1 MSCGALIVGI
11 VTARLPCVGQTSI
24 PRRETALAPG
34 AVGMLF
40 APVPRVITV
49 AGGTGGSTVEVS
61 SEGPADLVLCQDCQ
75 RNKVCRVKTKHY
87 VQCEYFW
94 GKDRPGYWGGRHV
107 R

>member
-1 MSCGALIVGI
+1 M
-11 VTARLPCVGQTSI
+11 
-24 PRRETALAPG
+24 
-34 AVGMLF
+34 
-40 APVPRVITV
+40 
-49 AGGTGGSTVEVS
+49 EVS
-61 SEGPADLVLCQDCQ
+61 SEGPVGLVLCQDCQ